1 MIPGFDPQAFE
12 KYLKNTGWLMLARV
26 GSLAIKI
33 LINNFALSAYLGAAG
48 FGMYNYPMV
57 IVSFFIAAAALGLDG
72 FITRELLHNP
82 EKKNTLLGTA
92 FRMRFMA
99 GLIMLP
105 LLYLVYHLIYEVK
118 PVETPF
124 SYILIVG
131 FTCIIQSVNIIDS
144 YFQSQV
150 QGRKIMYVQVFGNI
164 LSAAV
169 KLLFILLKLPLVYFI
184 ISYLIDALLIAG
196 AYLFLYRREGNR
208 LSDWKFDKGSA
219 SYLFRHSW
227 PLAFSAILVSI
238 YMKIDQLMIESYL
251 DLKELGIYSTV
262 VSLSE
267 SWYFIPVA
275 IVTSVF
281 PAIMN
286 ARKMDRIRYQKRLQN
301 LYDLMVIISLG
312 IAVIMTFASDLIYR
326 TAYKPE
332 YWPGAEILT
341 VHVWAGVFV
350 FLGTASSQYLIAE
363 GLTKLSLI
371 RTAVG
376 ALVNIA
382 LNMLWIPKF
391 GISGA
396 AYATLIAYAASV
408 FFIILIPR
416 TKTQAVMML
425 KSLFLISVIGS
436 LSTFF
441 EKAKKD

>member
-1 MIPGFDPQAFE
+1 MRIPAIRGFDPQAFE

-72 FITRELLHNP
+72 FVTRELLHKP
-82 EKKNTLLGTA
+82 EKKNILLGTA
-92 FRMRFMA
+92 FGLRVAA
-99 GLIMLP
+99 GVLMLP
-105 LLYLVYHLIYEVK
+105 LLYLTYQLLYSFK
-118 PVETPF
+118 PLETPF
-124 SYILIVG
+124 SYILIAG

-150 QGRKIMYVQVFGNI
+150 KGQKIMYVQVFGNI
-164 LSAAV
+164 ISAV
-169 KLLFILLKLPLVYFI
+169 IKFLFILLKLPLIYFI
-184 ISYLIDALLIAG
+184 ISYLIDAALIAG
-196 AYLFLYRREGNR
+196 AYLLLYKRDKNQ
-208 LSDWKFDKGSA
+208 LSDWKFDSRTA
-219 SYLFRHSW
+219 SYLFKHSW

-251 DLKELGIYSTV
+251 DLTQLGIYSTV

-286 ARKMDRIRYQKRLQN
+286 ARNMDAERYRKRLQN
-301 LYDLMVIISLG
+301 LYDLMVVISLC

-326 TAYKPE
+326 IAYKPE
-332 YWPGAEILT
+332 YWPGAQILSI
-341 VHVWAGVFV
+341 HIWAGIFV

-363 GLTKLSLI
+363 GYTKLSLI

-376 ALVNIA
+376 AMVNIG
-382 LNMLWIPKF
+382 LNMLWIPKM
-391 GISGA
+391 GILGAALATLA
-396 AYATLIAYAASV
+396 AYAAATFFL
-408 FFIILIPR
+408 FFIP
-416 TKTQAVMML
+416 KTRGQAVMML
-425 KSLFLISVIGS
+425 KSLFLISLFQKIN
-436 LSTFF
+436 T
-441 EKAKKD
+441 K